1 MRTLELSSAARAAG
15 LDCAALTTIY
25 REERARIVEAHKR
38 ARFVRECC
46 LRALGHTER
55 TWTRRLRS
63 VMRAGGDLTEI
74 RRLDEAAQALTG
86 AGDLPE
92 LGADNAAASSALWSI
107 ISAPAPILEPEADT
121 LTRALSLAYDIAPR
135 ASVSPDDMV
144 STAVAAEILGKSEQW
159 IRKLIR
165 EGKLAGGRI
174 GGRWWAHR
182 AHVADLADRAA
193 ATAGAPF

>member
-1 MRTLELSSAARAAG
+1 
-15 LDCAALTTIY
+15 
-25 REERARIVEAHKR
+25 
-38 ARFVRECC
+38 
-46 LRALGHTER
+46 
-55 TWTRRLRS
+55 
-63 VMRAGGDLTEI
+63 MRAGGDLTEI